1 MLHTLARQ
9 SNSIEFY
16 SVSSSDFLDLRNFST
31 DFQDFLNYGF
41 LKSHGHTVCLKGRGL
56 YEETQRIDYQI
67 SLDLP

>member
-1 MLHTLARQ
+1 MKNMVN
-9 SNSIEFY
+9 SNNSIEFY